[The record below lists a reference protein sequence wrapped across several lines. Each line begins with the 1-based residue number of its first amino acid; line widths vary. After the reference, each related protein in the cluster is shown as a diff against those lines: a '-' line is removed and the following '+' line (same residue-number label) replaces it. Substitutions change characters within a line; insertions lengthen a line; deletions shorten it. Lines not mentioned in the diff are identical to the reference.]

1 MGIFEYNQDELLG
14 TVESVDTSTAIIK
27 VENDDKLR
35 GLQVNHLV
43 TIQSSKVGQHL
54 IGLVSKIIRKS
65 GFTDSAEDL
74 TPDLSFNVI
83 KAFPHFGQSGKALPC
98 IPCRRLCRIRSVQ
111 CCHTKILQEV
121 SYGILP
127 IDQLLEDDLLCTI
140 ADAVHG
146 SDPCYLVL
154 RFQLLIDTLFLCQ
167 LCYEQMEFVSCLSVN
182 ISQIAVQF
190 SAENKV
196 GIEHGTMLF

>member
-83 KAFPHFGQSGKALPC
+83 K
-98 IPCRRLCRIRSVQ
+98 V
-111 CCHTKILQEV
+111 
-121 SYGILP
+121 
-127 IDQLLEDDLLCTI
+127 
-140 ADAVHG
+140 G
-146 SDPCYLVL
+146 S
-154 RFQLLIDTLFLCQ
+154 
-167 LCYEQMEFVSCLSVN
+167 
-182 ISQIAVQF
+182 
-190 SAENKV
+190 
-196 GIEHGTMLF
+196 EHI

>member
-27 VENDDKLR
+27 VENDDKLK

-83 KAFPHFGQSGKALPC
+83 KVLMMPAW
-98 IPCRRLCRIRSVQ
+98 
-111 CCHTKILQEV
+111 
-121 SYGILP
+121 
-127 IDQLLEDDLLCTI
+127 LLLSE
-140 ADAVHG
+140 
-146 SDPCYLVL
+146 
-154 RFQLLIDTLFLCQ
+154 FQRKG
-167 LCYEQMEFVSCLSVN
+167 VN
-182 ISQIAVQF
+182 T
-190 SAENKV
+190 E
-196 GIEHGTMLF
+196 LDW

>member
-74 TPDLSFNVI
+74 TPDLSFNGL
-83 KAFPHFGQSGKALPC
+83 K
-98 IPCRRLCRIRSVQ
+98 
-111 CCHTKILQEV
+111 
-121 SYGILP
+121 
-127 IDQLLEDDLLCTI
+127 
-140 ADAVHG
+140 
-146 SDPCYLVL
+146 
-154 RFQLLIDTLFLCQ
+154 
-167 LCYEQMEFVSCLSVN
+167 
-182 ISQIAVQF
+182 
-190 SAENKV
+190 
-196 GIEHGTMLF
+196 

>member
-1 MGIFEYNQDELLG
+1 MMGIFEYNQDELLG

-74 TPDLSFNVI
+74 TPDFSFNVI
-83 KAFPHFGQSGKALPC
+83 KVVLIVTA
-98 IPCRRLCRIRSVQ
+98 CR
-111 CCHTKILQEV
+111 
-121 SYGILP
+121 
-127 IDQLLEDDLLCTI
+127 
-140 ADAVHG
+140 
-146 SDPCYLVL
+146 
-154 RFQLLIDTLFLCQ
+154 
-167 LCYEQMEFVSCLSVN
+167 
-182 ISQIAVQF
+182 
-190 SAENKV
+190 
-196 GIEHGTMLF
+196 

>member
-83 KAFPHFGQSGKALPC
+83 KVVLIGTHLDKEGLKENVFRRSLATVPTINAECYLINGERLKQFMQAVSSVPEGQDQICLQIGNYSIDEDATAWINGNKLFQRHAV
-98 IPCRRLCRIRSVQ
+98 IVGSTGCR
-111 CCHTKILQEV
+111 KILV
-121 SYGILP
+121 CSKN
-127 IDQLLEDDLLCTI
+127 T
-140 ADAVHG
+140 
-146 SDPCYLVL
+146 
-154 RFQLLIDTLFLCQ
+154 
-167 LCYEQMEFVSCLSVN
+167 
-182 ISQIAVQF
+182 
-190 SAENKV
+190 
-196 GIEHGTMLF
+196 

>member
-65 GFTDSAEDL
+65 GFTDSV
-74 TPDLSFNVI
+74 S
-83 KAFPHFGQSGKALPC
+83 S
-98 IPCRRLCRIRSVQ
+98 
-111 CCHTKILQEV
+111 ILA
-121 SYGILP
+121 
-127 IDQLLEDDLLCTI
+127 T
-140 ADAVHG
+140 
-146 SDPCYLVL
+146 YL
-154 RFQLLIDTLFLCQ
+154 
-167 LCYEQMEFVSCLSVN
+167 
-182 ISQIAVQF
+182 
-190 SAENKV
+190 
-196 GIEHGTMLF
+196 